1 MAKIIELTGS
11 PKPYFSTKAKF
22 LEALA
27 PFGYEHGKMKK
38 KDNCCQIL
46 CTDDISS
53 QTAKMK
59 LAKTLGVEIMT
70 YADLTEAF
78 DISEDM

>member
-1 MAKIIELTGS
+1 MAKIIEMTGS

-27 PFGYEHGKMKK
+27 DFGYSQDKMKK
-38 KDNCCQIL
+38 KDNKVDIL
-46 CTDDISS
+46 VCDDLTS
-53 QTAKMK
+53 TTRKMQ
-59 LAKTLGVEIMT
+59 LANELGVEIMT

-78 DISEDM
+78 DISED